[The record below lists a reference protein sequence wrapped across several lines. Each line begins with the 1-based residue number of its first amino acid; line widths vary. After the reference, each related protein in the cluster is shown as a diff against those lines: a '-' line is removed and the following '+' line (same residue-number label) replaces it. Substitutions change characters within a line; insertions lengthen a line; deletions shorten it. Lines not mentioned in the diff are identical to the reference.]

1 MGRAYSDI
9 LFTPGVRAMQ
19 EQMGSRDHYAGLD
32 RLPSPQ
38 NVLCS
43 HEMRFIAERDHFF
56 QATVS
61 ETGWP
66 YVQHRGGPVGF
77 LKVLDE
83 RTIGFADFTG
93 NVQYISVGNLQKDDR
108 ISMILMD
115 YAHQIRLKLI
125 GRVRLVDVAEDPEL
139 VERVKIPGYP
149 AQVER
154 AFIIHIEGYDW
165 NCPQHITPRF
175 TLAEIAAMQ
184 SPAP

>member
-19 EQMGSRDHYAGLD
+19 AQMGSRDHYAGLD
-32 RLPSPQ
+32 LSP
-38 NVLCS
+38 NPHNALRS
-43 HEMRFIAERDHFF
+43 HEMCFIAERDHFF

-66 YVQHRGGPVGF
+66 YVQHRGGPPGF

-83 RTIGFADFTG
+83 RTIGFAEFTG

-115 YAHQIRLKLI
+115 YAHQRRLKLI
-125 GRVRLVDVAEDPEL
+125 GRVRLVEAADDPDL
-139 VERVKIPGYP
+139 IERVQVAGYP
-149 AQVER
+149 ARVER
-154 AFIIHIEGYDW
+154 AFIIHVEGYDW

-175 TLAEIAAMQ
+175 TEAEIAAMQ
-184 SPAP
+184 DDAQ